1 MIVDA
6 LVILSDRQ
14 RTAYELRQA
23 GKTYQAI
30 ADEMG
35 VTLEAVRQLV
45 YRAERRI
52 RSHEFYIK
60 KQQRN
65 LMPVEFPITLGELKI
80 IVEALHKLHLS
91 NHGKHRISYKT
102 SWEELRDY
110 EDILTEQLCQKAQ
123 SVLKEIE
130 ERIRPRCE
138 KVKTEGSKKDD

>member
-1 MIVDA
+1 MMVDA
-6 LVILSDRQ
+6 LEILSDRQ
-14 RTAYELRQA
+14 CIAYELRQA

-35 VTLEAVRQLV
+35 VTFEAVRQLV

-52 RSHEFYIK
+52 HSHEFYIK

-65 LMPVEFPITLGELKI
+65 LMPVDFPVTLGELRI
-80 IVEALHKLHLS
+80 IVEALERLNIS

-102 SWEELRDY
+102 SWEELKDY

-123 SVLKEIE
+123 SALKEIE
-130 ERIRPRCE
+130 GRILHQ
-138 KVKTEGSKKDD
+138 KSF

>member
-1 MIVDA
+1 MVDA
-6 LVILSDRQ
+6 LAILSDRQ
-14 RTAYELRQA
+14 RIAYELRQA
-23 GKTYQAI
+23 GKTYQKI

-80 IVEALHKLHLS
+80 IVEALQKLHLS

-110 EDILTEQLCQKAQ
+110 EEILTEQLYQKAKA
-123 SVLKEIE
+123 SLAEIE
-130 ERIRPRCE
+130 ERIRPRRE
-138 KVKTEGSKKDD
+138 KAITEESKTDG

>member
-1 MIVDA
+1 MMVDA
-6 LVILSDRQ
+6 PEILSDRQ
-14 RTAYELRQA
+14 RIAYELRQA

-35 VTLEAVRQLV
+35 VTFEAVRQLV

-65 LMPVEFPITLGELKI
+65 LMPVDFPVTLGELRI
-80 IVEALHKLHLS
+80 IVEALERLHIS

-102 SWEELRDY
+102 SWEELKDY

-123 SVLKEIE
+123 SALKEIAG
-130 ERIRPRCE
+130 RILHQ
-138 KVKTEGSKKDD
+138 KSF

>member
-1 MIVDA
+1 MMVDA
-6 LVILSDRQ
+6 LDILSDRQ

-35 VTLEAVRQLV
+35 VTFEAVRQLV

-65 LMPVEFPITLGELKI
+65 LMPVDFPVTLGELRI
-80 IVEALHKLHLS
+80 IVEALERLHIS

-102 SWEELRDY
+102 SWEELKDY

-123 SVLKEIE
+123 LALKEIE
-130 ERIRPRCE
+130 GRIPHQ
-138 KVKTEGSKKDD
+138 KSF